1 MEKLLKNDKFM
12 GMIALGT
19 FVIVALMA
27 YGMWKTHKEIQLTKS
42 VAQDAADNAEAAAEN
57 SAVNK

>member
-19 FVIVALMA
+19 FVIVTLMA
-27 YGMWKTHKEIQLTKS
+27 YGMWKTHKEVKQTKA
-42 VAQDAADNAEAAAEN
+42 VAQDAADNAEAAAINTSEG
-57 SAVNK
+57 